1 MITPPF
7 DQFGTDGYSMHFAH
21 ANGYP
26 PGAYRALLEPL
37 SETFAIEAMY
47 FRPLH
52 VGRSPSDLRSWR
64 QLADDLIYFLDERQR
79 GPVIG
84 VGHSLGAVCTL
95 LAAAKRPDLFSRL
108 IIIEPVFL
116 PPTVYYIAPFI
127 PVSLRN
133 YVVPPAKI
141 ARKRTFHWPSRQA
154 AYDHLRKK
162 RVFRR
167 VPDPVF
173 QNIIK
178 EAIIEVNGG
187 AALRYSREWE
197 ARTYSTPASP
207 WRALRKVTLPVLAL
221 RGVDS
226 DTVEDNSWQRW
237 RRYQPQARMIQHEEA
252 GHLLPFEYP
261 EWTVAQIKAFLTEP
275 DT

>member
-1 MITPPF
+1 MTTPPYE
-7 DQFGTDGYSMHFAH
+7 QFGTQGMPLHFAH

-26 PGAYRALLEPL
+26 PGAYRALLGPL
-37 SETFAIEAMY
+37 SRTFAIEAMY

-52 VGRSPSDLRSWR
+52 PGRSLSDLRSWR
-64 QLADDLIYFLDERQR
+64 QLADDLIRFLDERQR
-79 GPVIG
+79 GPVVG
-84 VGHSLGAVCTL
+84 AGHSLGAVCTM

-108 IIIEPVFL
+108 IIMEPVFL
-116 PPTVYYIAPFI
+116 PPVVYTIAPFI
-127 PVSLRN
+127 PVSLRK

-141 ARKRTFHWPSRQA
+141 ARKRTFQWSSRRA
-154 AYDHLRKK
+154 AFEHLRKK

-167 VPDPVF
+167 VSDKELWD
-173 QNIIK
+173 IIR
-178 EAIIEVNGG
+178 EAVVEENGS
-187 AALRYSREWE
+187 ATLRYTREWE

-237 RRYQPQARMIQHEEA
+237 RRYQPQARMIEHKEA
-252 GHLLPFEYP
+252 GHLLPFERP
-261 EWTVAQIKAFLTEP
+261 QWTVQQIQDFLNR
-275 DT
+275 